1 MYQKKSYGSHTSKV
15 TLGDLVAEEPCYG
28 TSATAI
34 ARTDDKQPKYIRITD
49 FDDFGIDDNH
59 EYMTAEKYADKHIL
73 KNGDILFAR
82 TGATVGK
89 TYYYDG
95 SIGNAVF
102 AGYCIRFRFDEKKV
116 FPKFVYWCTKTSS
129 FINWVNGIQ
138 RPSGQPNINKEEYK
152 SYVINLPNMEI
163 QKSLSDYLDNAL
175 SIRNQKINKLN
186 EYVDIT
192 RKQLFHQLNIDF
204 IEYTPHLFSFTKL
217 ADVKKLGIYCNPHSA
232 YLRKVFLQLSNHSWY
247 HGVLKDFVDINPPID
262 KTELTNETKV
272 SFVPMTNVGEK
283 NNKVL
288 YEIKDYQE
296 VKTGFTPFMKGDLL
310 WAKITPCMQNGKSFI
325 ADNMPTKHGFGSTE
339 FHVLRLKNENLY
351 LPYLWVILSDS
362 NILEAAQGMF
372 SGSAGQQR
380 VTDVFLENFPVVLPP
395 YNLQIELADKVFSSL
410 QEADVLTQQAEQ
422 EWQEA
427 KKQFENE
434 LLGE

>member
-1 MYQKKSYGSHTSKV
+1 MTTIGTISNVICGPFGTAIKNSDYQEKGIPLIRIRNISKDGYMDYSDIVCISEQLGNTMKRTQVSPGDIVISQRGSLGQCAVVDNNYQKLNISANIIAIKNIKHYSAEFIRDYILSS
-15 TLGDLVAEEPCYG
+15 LGRSLLERNISGQV
-28 TSATAI
+28 
-34 ARTDDKQPKYIRITD
+34 QPKIT
-49 FDDFGIDDNH
+49 
-59 EYMTAEKYADKHIL
+59 TQ
-73 KNGDILFAR
+73 DIS
-82 TGATVGK
+82 
-89 TYYYDG
+89 DIIIP
-95 SIGNAVF
+95 IG
-102 AGYCIRFRFDEKKV
+102 CDEKKLI
-116 FPKFVYWCTKTSS
+116 T
-129 FINWVNGIQ
+129 
-138 RPSGQPNINKEEYK
+138 
-152 SYVINLPNMEI
+152 LI
-163 QKSLSDYLDNAL
+163 QKSHEA
-175 SIRNQKINKLN
+175 KIKKIKKAN
-186 EYVDIT
+186 ECVAIT

-204 IEYTPHLFSFTKL
+204 PEYTPHLFSFTKL
-217 ADVKKLGIYCNPHSA
+217 ADVQKLGMYCNPHSA

-247 HGVLKDFVDINPPID
+247 HGILKDFVDINPPID